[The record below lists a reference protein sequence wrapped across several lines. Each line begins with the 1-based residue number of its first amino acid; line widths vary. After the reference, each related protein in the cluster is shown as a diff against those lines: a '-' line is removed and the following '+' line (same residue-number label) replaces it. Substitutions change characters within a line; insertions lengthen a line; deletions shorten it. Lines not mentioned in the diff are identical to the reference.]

1 MFVRTHFAKISIL
14 VFIGMLLLP
23 QSLIVAES
31 TPHLTGGTAS
41 RNQSV
46 QIADMPPEPL
56 FTSVQAIRNS
66 TTSNGNVVVPV
77 DRITA
82 TLQAGHTYKAQ
93 IQVSVDETPINKGD
107 IMFVIDRTGSMGDEI
122 NQVRTSAIQIMNS
135 IRSQLPSSWFA
146 VGSFMDYPGYFSY
159 PGYSNQYGSAASG
172 DVPWQLNI
180 RFTDNITDV
189 ANTINNKLWL
199 GWGADDPE
207 SYTRAPYEASQIE
220 TVGWRKG
227 AKRVIVMFG
236 DAPTHDLAFAG
247 YNFGG
252 DPGRDG
258 IAQTEDDLVFVDVVR
273 QLRDKGISVVAV
285 DSGYSRASE
294 ATFRGMSVGY
304 AESPGTNGRYFQLV
318 NASQIPTAVTQLI
331 ISETQQIDRLWL
343 QVTAGYESWVQI
355 TPKEYTNVSANVT
368 KAFDIAITVPTGTP
382 SGFYPF
388 LVQAIG
394 DGAILG
400 LTYIEVTVPASSPI
414 SDLGFLPS
422 RDGFGFKN
430 QDSIRTW
437 NMFRQFLGAD
447 QVEWPN
453 GNRIHVAEAFYR
465 QNYREVGKGGSC
477 DGMSVASLINYRNLS
492 QTNAGDFVMPNYSPL
507 YPQRKNSDIEEAIAF
522 YQGIQSGLE
531 INAHN
536 AKLCEFLGKSP
547 RSFYQYLKS
556 HIQNNSPVILAILGK
571 RKDSQSE
578 IVHAL
583 VPYRFEEPLS
593 DRAYVYVYDSNLRGD
608 NKRRVEFNLDNDTW
622 TYEWPEILPTP
633 IGDRIIAQTTIQGDS
648 SYCSLKVTPIEMYLR
663 RGVAW
668 WTLPDWRAM
677 QSIQAQTFSSQLL
690 ATSGPARLLITDD
703 QGRRLGWDGA
713 DFYDEIP
720 GASYAPI
727 AMSISGEGS
736 GFYHVP
742 SDIRYTL
749 RAHGYGEGRADVSV
763 FGKGYLVQLSN
774 WEVITGTTVALS
786 MSSDGSAFTVSSTV
800 GNTRGDL
807 TIGRILSAEDRIV
820 TIKGLRIGVGQAVN
834 LQFDANETAGLAD
847 TIRISTNGATAATY
861 GLSLRRAGGPGYSAF
876 GHKNVVLDANSV
888 ALINISDWS
897 NLARVNV
904 LVDSNRDG
912 VIDRVRSLENEAS
925 INTISLEASRDTVYT
940 GGEQVDIIVEVRDQF
955 GAYVADGQ
963 VISFITTLGTLS
975 SETGVT
981 KGGLVHLKLTTGS
994 EEGVALVTA
1003 RSEGVE
1009 GSVAITIVSHKVHI
1023 PMVLK

>member
-23 QSLIVAES
+23 QSLIVAGS
-31 TPHLTGGTAS
+31 TPHLTSDTAS
-41 RNQSV
+41 RDQSA

-66 TTSNGNVVVPV
+66 TKSGSNVLVPV

-82 TLQAGHTYKAQ
+82 TLRVEQTHKAQ
-93 IQVSVDETPINKGD
+93 IQVSIDDTPIGKGD
-107 IMFVIDRTGSMGDEI
+107 VMFVIDRTGSMGDEI
-122 NQVRTSAIQIMNS
+122 NQVKNSAIQIMNN

-159 PGYSNQYGSAASG
+159 PGYSNQYGSAANG
-172 DVPWQLNI
+172 DVPWELNI

-189 ANTINNKLWL
+189 ANTINNQLWL

-207 SYTRAPYEASQIE
+207 SYTRALYEASQIE

-236 DAPTHDLAFAG
+236 DAPTHDLTFAG

-304 AESPGTNGRYFQLV
+304 AESPGTNGRYFQLA

-355 TPKEYTNVSANVT
+355 TPKEYTNVSAEIT
-368 KAFDIAITVPTGTP
+368 KTFDIAITVPKGTP

-414 SDLGFLPS
+414 SDLGFRPY

-430 QDSIRTW
+430 QSSILTW
-437 NMFRQFLGAD
+437 NMFRQFFGAD

-465 QNYREVGKGGSC
+465 QHYSKVGEKGSC
-477 DGMSVASLINYRNLS
+477 DGMSAASLINYRNLS
-492 QTNAGDFVMPNYSPL
+492 QTNAGDFAMPNYSPL

-522 YQGIQSGLE
+522 YQGIQKGLE
-531 INAHN
+531 ITAHN
-536 AKLCEFLGKSP
+536 GVLCELLGKSP
-547 RSFYQYLKS
+547 RAFYQYLKS
-556 HIQNNSPVILAILGK
+556 HIQNNSPVILGIIWN
-571 RKDSQSE
+571 RKYSQFPYDPLE
-578 IVHAL
+578 PGGHA
-583 VPYRFEEPLS
+583 VIPYRFEEPSS
-593 DRAYVYVYDSNLRGD
+593 DRAYVYVYDPNLPGND
-608 NKRRVEFNLDNDTW
+608 KHRVEFDLTDDTW
-622 TYEWPEILPTP
+622 TYRWPVPLRPDI
-633 IGDRIIAQTTIQGDS
+633 TIQGDS
-648 SYCSLKVTPIEMYLR
+648 SYCSLNVIPIEMHLR

-668 WTLPDWRAM
+668 WTVLGRRAT
-677 QSIQAQTFSSQLL
+677 QSSQAQTYSSQLL
-690 ATSGPARLLITDD
+690 TTSGPARLLITDD

-736 GFYHVP
+736 GFYYVP

-786 MSSDGSAFTVSSTV
+786 MSSDGSAFTVSSMA

-820 TIKGLRIGVGQAVN
+820 TIKGLRIGDGQAVN

-847 TIRISTNGATAATY
+847 TIRISTNGATTATY

-876 GHKNVVLDANSV
+876 GHKDVVLDANSV

-963 VISFITTLGTLS
+963 VISFSTTLGTLS

-1009 GSVAITIVSHKVHI
+1009 GSVAITIVSHKVHL

>member
-23 QSLIVAES
+23 QSLIVAGS
-31 TPHLTGGTAS
+31 TPHLTVDTAF
-41 RNQSV
+41 RDQSA

-66 TTSNGNVVVPV
+66 TTSGGNIVMPV
-77 DRITA
+77 ERITA
-82 TLQAGHTYKAQ
+82 TLQAGQTHNAQ
-93 IQVSVDETPINKGD
+93 IQVSIDDAPIGKGD

-159 PGYSNQYGSAASG
+159 PGYSNQYGSAANG
-172 DVPWQLNI
+172 DVPWELNI

-189 ANTINNKLWL
+189 ANTINNQLRL

-207 SYTRAPYEASQIE
+207 SYTRALYEASQIE

-236 DAPTHDLAFAG
+236 DAPTHDLTFAG

-304 AESPGTNGRYFQLV
+304 AESPGTNGRYFQLA

-343 QVTAGYESWVQI
+343 QVTAGYERWVQI
-355 TPKEYTNVSANVT
+355 TPEEYTNVSTNIT
-368 KAFDIAITVPTGTP
+368 KTFDIAITVPKDTP

-394 DGAILG
+394 DGAILS

-414 SDLGFLPS
+414 SDLGFRPS

-430 QDSIRTW
+430 QGSILTW
-437 NMFRQFLGAD
+437 NMFRQFFGAD

-465 QNYREVGKGGSC
+465 QHYSKIGEKGSC
-477 DGMSVASLINYRNLS
+477 EGMSAASLINYRNLS
-492 QTNAGDFVMPNYSPL
+492 QTNAGDFAMPNYSPL
-507 YPQRKNSDIEEAIAF
+507 YSQRKNSDIEEAIAF
-522 YQGIQSGLE
+522 YQGIQKGLE
-531 INAHN
+531 ITAHN
-536 AKLCEFLGKSP
+536 GELCELLGKSP
-547 RSFYQYLKS
+547 RAFYQYLKS
-556 HIQNNSPVILAILGK
+556 HIQNNSPVILGIIWN
-571 RKDSQSE
+571 RKYLQFPYDPLE
-578 IVHAL
+578 PGGHA
-583 VPYRFEEPLS
+583 VIPYRFEEPSS
-593 DRAYVYVYDSNLRGD
+593 DRAYVYVYDPNLPGND
-608 NKRRVEFNLDNDTW
+608 KHRVEFDLTDDTW
-622 TYEWPEILPTP
+622 TYRWPVPLRPAI
-633 IGDRIIAQTTIQGDS
+633 TIQGDS
-648 SYCSLKVTPIEMYLR
+648 SYCSLNVIPIEMYLR

-668 WTLPDWRAM
+668 WTSPDWRAM

-736 GFYHVP
+736 GFYYVP

-774 WEVITGTTVALS
+774 WEVITGTAVALS
-786 MSSDGSAFTVSSTV
+786 MSSDGNAFTVSSMA

-820 TIKGLRIGVGQAVN
+820 DIKGLSIGAGQAVN

-876 GHKNVVLDANSV
+876 GHEDVVLDANSV

-912 VIDRVRSLENEAS
+912 VIDRVRSLENESS

-963 VISFITTLGTLS
+963 VISFSATLGTLS

-994 EEGVALVTA
+994 EEGAALVTA

-1009 GSVAITIVSHKVHI
+1009 GSVAVTIVSHKVHL